1 MNDNDWI
8 LAILILLMVW
18 LFQVF
23 IIFSVGIEEPPTV

>member
-1 MNDNDWI
+1 MNDNDWV

-23 IIFSVGIEEPPTV
+23 IIFSIGVEEPLTV